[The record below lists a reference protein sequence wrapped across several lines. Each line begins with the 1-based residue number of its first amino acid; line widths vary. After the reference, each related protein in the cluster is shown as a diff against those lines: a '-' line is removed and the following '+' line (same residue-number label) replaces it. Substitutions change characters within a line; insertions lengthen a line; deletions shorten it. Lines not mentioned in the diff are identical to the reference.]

1 MQTFRRIS
9 HPRWAVTRFWEAQGI
24 KVKAAMGLEIPIKG
38 APALIMKGFEISKL
52 SRGEFLALHGATPC
66 PAFDTLQLF

>member
-1 MQTFRRIS
+1 M
-9 HPRWAVTRFWEAQGI
+9 
-24 KVKAAMGLEIPIKG
+24 KAAMGLEIPIKG